1 MFKKFG
7 RWAVSLQGK
16 FIIVASVC
24 LLAFTVIG
32 SFLIL
37 SREKNLYMKDIINQ
51 GNVLAEI
58 SRLTLTNVMVYKDLG
73 MMDEQDIIDY
83 LDYFIMNLMERD
95 KRVRYMMITDNEGRV
110 LAQSDLSQ
118 RDEVDKS
125 MLRIITTLKAETTEE
140 TFLNEPVLMIT
151 TPLNIDTK
159 LWGGIR
165 LGLSTSDV
173 EKSVDALKQEVIFIN
188 LVFSV
193 IALIG
198 LSVGAK
204 VLAKPVIRLSKV
216 MDNIK
221 TYGDLETVGAIHELP
236 LLKARNDEIGELQKS
251 FLWMLQRLREADK
264 EHKKTVEVL
273 SQTEKMVSI
282 GRLASGIAH
291 EINNPLGGITL
302 CFKNLIEENADH
314 RTKEKLIDAINDG
327 LQKIKNIVEQL
338 LDFSRMSVTEKTPV
352 NINSM
357 INRLLVFFNY
367 AASKKDIRI
376 VNDYADDIPPVLIDE
391 NKMSQVFMNIII
403 NAVQSMDKGGTLT
416 IRTRINDD
424 ACVISFEDTGK
435 GIPAEAMANIFE
447 PFFTTKCVGEGTGLG
462 LSVSKGIIE
471 QHGGI
476 IDAVS
481 KVGVGTT
488 LRIKLP
494 LKVPLFEKEGLG
506 EIM

>member
-7 RWAVSLQGK
+7 KWAFSLQGK

-24 LLAFTVIG
+24 LLVFTVIG
-32 SFLIL
+32 SFIIL
-37 SREKNLYMKDIINQ
+37 SREKKLYIKDIVNQ

-73 MMDEQDIIDY
+73 MMDEQDINDY
-83 LDYFIMNLMERD
+83 FDYFIMNLMERD

-125 MLRIITTLKAETTEE
+125 ILRMITTLKAEITEE

-173 EKSVDALKQEVIFIN
+173 EKSVDALKQEIIFIN
-188 LVFSV
+188 LGFSV

-198 LSVGAK
+198 LSIGAK
-204 VLAKPVIRLSKV
+204 VLAKPVIRLSSV

-221 TYGDLETVGAIHELP
+221 TYGDIETVGAIYPEGQGQELP
-236 LLKARNDEIGELQKS
+236 LLKDRSDEIGELQKS

-264 EHKKTVEVL
+264 EHKKTMEVL
-273 SQTEKMVSI
+273 SQTEKMVSV

-302 CFKNLIEENADH
+302 CFKNLIGENAEH
-314 RTKEKLIDAINDG
+314 QTKEKLIDAINDG

-352 NINSM
+352 DINSM

-376 VNDYADDIPPVLIDE
+376 VNDYTDDIPPVFIDE
-391 NKMSQVFMNIII
+391 NKISQVFMNIIM
-403 NAVQSMDKGGTLT
+403 NAVQSMDKGGSLT
-416 IRTRINDD
+416 IRTGIEDGF
-424 ACVISFEDTGK
+424 CVISFKDTGK
-435 GIPAEAMANIFE
+435 GIPPEAMANIFE
-447 PFFTTKCVGEGTGLG
+447 PFFTTKGVGEGTGLG

-481 KVGVGTT
+481 KVGAGTT
-488 LRIKLP
+488 FRIKLP
-494 LKVPLFEKEGLG
+494 VQDEKKN
-506 EIM
+506 